1 MRRPR
6 SWKASR
12 AAFPLTVDQPPS
24 ADPGARALAQQQ
36 QRRQH
41 ADERLVV
48 GKTDHP
54 AGARLGEQPRG
65 RIDVEQTA
73 GAQVVRRKQVG
84 HVIQRLAA
92 DEEAGRSEEH
102 TSELQSL
109 MRISYAVFCLKTT
122 KTAEETK
129 T

>member
-1 MRRPR
+1 MFRSAVRTSRPRRTTTSMRRPR

-65 RIDVEQTA
+65 RIDVE
-73 GAQVVRRKQVG
+73 
-84 HVIQRLAA
+84 
-92 DEEAGRSEEH
+92 RSEEH

-109 MRISYAVFCLKTT
+109 MRISYAVFCLKN
-122 KTAEETK
+122 K
-129 T
+129 